1 MRNFKLIFIYFFFI
15 FLIGDYKLEATE
27 NKILIKINNNI
38 ITSVDIFNEVNYLAL
53 SNKNFRELENF
64 KRYQIAKNSLIKQN
78 IKEIELSKNFK
89 DLKIDDKYYEN
100 LITTYYSNLGFN
112 SYDEF
117 SKYIKKN
124 NVPIN
129 LIEKKITIEVLWNQL
144 IYRKF
149 SSNVKIDKEQIKK
162 NLSKNEKINEYLL
175 SEIVFN
181 TEKKEDLKNK
191 LKKIEDTIQNQGFEK
206 AALEHSVSDTAK
218 INGDLG
224 WIKENYISK
233 KIINEL
239 RKIGINEYTSPIKVP
254 GGFLLLKINDI
265 KELNREIDLDK
276 EINLIIRKKTNDQL
290 NQFSNIYL
298 NKIRKNIKIN
308 EI

>member
-1 MRNFKLIFIYFFFI
+1 MENFKSILIYFFLI
-15 FLIGDYKLEATE
+15 FLTGDYKLEAVE

-38 ITSVDIFNEVNYLAL
+38 ITSVDILNEVNYLAL
-53 SNKNFRELENF
+53 SNKNFKEIENF